1 VSFGPDR
8 RNGVRGGYVV
18 AVERAR
24 GIVPASAWIT
34 LD

>member
-8 RNGVRGGYVV
+8 RIGARGGYVV

-24 GIVPASAWIT
+24 GIVPASGWIS